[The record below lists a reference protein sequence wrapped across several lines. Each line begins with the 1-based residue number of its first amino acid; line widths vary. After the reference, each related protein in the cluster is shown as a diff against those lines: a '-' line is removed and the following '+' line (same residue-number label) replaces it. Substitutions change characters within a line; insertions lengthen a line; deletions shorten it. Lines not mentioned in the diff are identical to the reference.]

1 MKRFT
6 ILLMVLLAC
15 GCHGGNDVSGNG
27 GNAPDQQQDA
37 KEYPPAT
44 SAEELVENF
53 KQAYASGNVAAIE
66 QMIHWDGEIDQK
78 GKETVLVIILSTG
91 TAGDGTIT
99 KAELREPTEEDA
111 NPWALREPEVILHY
125 ETTSND
131 DTSSSRMSAWIV
143 KQDEH
148 YFFYY
153 AGPPGNE

>member
-1 MKRFT
+1 MKPSL
-6 ILLMVLLAC
+6 IVCLALLVA
-15 GCHGGNDVSGNG
+15 GCDAGNHPPGNGDQQAGGN
-27 GNAPDQQQDA
+27 
-37 KEYPPAT
+37 EFPPAA

-66 QMIHWDGEIDQK
+66 QMIRWDGEIDLK
-78 GKETVLVIILSTG
+78 GKETILVIIFSTG

-111 NPWALREPEVILHY
+111 NPWAMREPEVVLHY

-143 KQDEH
+143 KEDEH

-153 AGPPGNE
+153 AAPPANDE